1 MAFVVEQE
9 KKNFPWITVLIGV
22 FAIGIAG
29 AVVYYFFFA
38 ETPLIESFS
47 SKSYLEISA
56 TELETVQKKA
66 NQETLV
72 NHPNFKNL
80 KQQVSPMVVGTL
92 GKANPFQPF

>member
-9 KKNFPWITVLIGV
+9 KKNFPWMMVLTGV
-22 FAIGIAG
+22 FVVGIAG
-29 AVVYYFFFA
+29 VVVYYFFFA
-38 ETPLIESFS
+38 ETPLIEALS

-66 NQETLV
+66 NQETLI

-80 KQQVSPMVVGTL
+80 KQQVSPITEGTL
-92 GKANPFQPF
+92 GRINPFQPL